1 MRGRLSVLAVSV
13 AAVSGCYV
21 YTPAP
26 SAPAVGTHVLLEI
39 NDRGRVGLGDSIG
52 SGAKMI
58 EGTTIM
64 SPDSAYALRVSRIQ
78 YLTGQSNSWTGERLM
93 IPRMFVT
100 NAREEKFSTSRS
112 VLAGTL
118 VTTAIVTFIT
128 SRNLLGFGT
137 SPTDKGG
144 TGGGGQQ

>member
-1 MRGRLSVLAVSV
+1 
-13 AAVSGCYV
+13 
-21 YTPAP
+21 
-26 SAPAVGTHVLLEI
+26 
-39 NDRGRVGLGDSIG
+39 
-52 SGAKMI
+52 
-58 EGTTIM
+58 M

-100 NAREEKFSTSRS
+100 NAREEKFSRGRS

-118 VTTAIVTFIT
+118 VTTAIVAFIT
-128 SRNLLGFGT
+128 SRNLLGFGS

-144 TGGGGQQ
+144 TKGGQQ